1 MQNSLG
7 NRHAVGKFCN
17 KMTAPD
23 CKTRPYT
30 SKSKVTSARAS
41 LPLLKTGFLAAHRVD
56 CLMLLGSPPDMIHSF
71 RLRKTHFSTQRQRF
85 IRQGSSLRRGIHP
98 CYSGFQVQGS
108 ATPPAGMAS
117 FYSLIP
123 YVSIIPDFFP
133 FCKRFSKKSL
143 SAVIFSVC
151 RIDFFNRHILLPA
164 AVRLIR
170 KRHPQPSRLQKRLQE
185 LSVKNLSARNPTVF
199 LHFLTASR
207 HCAKREKCIRSDL
220 SRTCPAL
227 VPRLVPGLVPHLSR
241 PPHEPFAGSHSA

>member
-17 KMTAPD
+17 KMTIPD

-41 LPLLKTGFLAAHRVD
+41 LPLLKTGALAAHRID

-85 IRQGSSLRRGIHP
+85 IRQGSFLRRGIHP

-123 YVSIIPDFFP
+123 YIPIIPDFFP
-133 FCKRFSKKSL
+133 FCKRFSKKSP
-143 SAVIFSVC
+143 AIHIFSQAGRKIC
-151 RIDFFNRHILLPA
+151 LFRPA
-164 AVRLIR
+164 C
-170 KRHPQPSRLQKRLQE
+170 
-185 LSVKNLSARNPTVF
+185 NLFRDLFRAIIPPDTSSARRAFAPP
-199 LHFLTASR
+199 ARGSR
-207 HCAKREKCIRSDL
+207 CRWE
-220 SRTCPAL
+220 
-227 VPRLVPGLVPHLSR
+227 
-241 PPHEPFAGSHSA
+241 